1 VRIGATDSKV
11 DYNQNLLATYNL
23 LESMRISPNCKKIV
37 FASSSVVYGE
47 PDLMPT
53 SEKYSPLIPI
63 SLYGATKLAGE
74 ALIAGYCHMFNM
86 TGVAMR
92 LANVVGPR
100 SSHGVIYDFIT
111 KLYANPEHLDIL
123 GDGKQ
128 SKSYLYID
136 DCINALLHVLK
147 IERTFEIFNV
157 GSNDKLS
164 VLEIANT
171 VTKELSLNNV
181 NVTFTGGVDGRGWKG
196 DVKEMLLDSSKLI
209 ASGWKARYNSREAVI
224 LAARGI
230 IESFHEI
237 P

>member
-1 VRIGATDSKV
+1 
-11 DYNQNLLATYNL
+11 
-23 LESMRISPNCKKIV
+23 
-37 FASSSVVYGE
+37 
-47 PDLMPT
+47 MPT